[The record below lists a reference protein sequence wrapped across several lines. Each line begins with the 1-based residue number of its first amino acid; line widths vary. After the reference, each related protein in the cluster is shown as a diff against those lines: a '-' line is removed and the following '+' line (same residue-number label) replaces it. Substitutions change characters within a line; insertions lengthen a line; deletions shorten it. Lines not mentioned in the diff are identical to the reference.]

1 MLVRRVSRTFAGR
14 TGTLESARSLVADF
28 VAEQGASTESSE
40 IARLIVSELATN
52 AVEFAPDT
60 DYAVAAERTGEA
72 EQILIT
78 VRSMGEPSDVPGHGR
93 FPADTEGRIATRHR
107 GLAIVHAVSESV
119 STSANDDGTIDI
131 TVVLAIT

>member
-1 MLVRRVSRTFAGR
+1 MVVRRISRTFAGT
-14 TGTLESARSLVADF
+14 TGTLESARSLIADF

-40 IARLIVSELATN
+40 IARLVVSELATN

-60 DYAVAAERTGEA
+60 NYAVAAERAGEA
-72 EQILIT
+72 EQISIT
-78 VRSMGEPSDVPGHGR
+78 VRSMGEPDDVPGHGR
-93 FPADTEGRIATRHR
+93 FPVNNEGRIAARHR

-131 TVVLAIT
+131 TVVLPLT